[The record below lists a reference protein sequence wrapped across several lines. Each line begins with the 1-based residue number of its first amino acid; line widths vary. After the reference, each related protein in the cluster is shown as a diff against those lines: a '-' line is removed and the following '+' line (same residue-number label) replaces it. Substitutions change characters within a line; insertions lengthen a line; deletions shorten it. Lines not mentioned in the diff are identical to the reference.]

1 METMCHLKNVLESV
15 NNLWEGVEES
25 FQFKW
30 LRKFLSVSELKLKLK
45 AWISLFYGY
54 VYVLLN
60 FSILIF
66 ASTKFCD
73 FSKIAKI
80 TKFNSREI
88 NW

>member
-60 FSILIF
+60 FAILIF

-80 TKFNSREI
+80 TEFNSGEI

>member
-15 NNLWEGVEES
+15 NNLWEGVQES

-73 FSKIAKI
+73 FSKIDNKVH
-80 TKFNSREI
+80 NHHL
-88 NW
+88 